1 MVVAAV
7 PPPYGAGVSDDAVKI
22 TQRTDLHRGFFRLE
36 RYRLK
41 HKLYRGGW
49 SAEIEREIFER
60 GRTVG
65 ILLYDPDRDEIVLVE
80 QFRLA
85 AHLTGMPAW
94 ELEIVAGI
102 VDKEGE
108 SETALARRESREE
121 AGLELI
127 GEPIFIHRF
136 MPSTGACTEVVD
148 LFAGRVDASQASG
161 IHGLADEHEDIKVL
175 VQGYADA
182 MARVR
187 AGTIVNGP
195 TVLALYWLAANRA
208 RLRRRWT

>member
-1 MVVAAV
+1 
-7 PPPYGAGVSDDAVKI
+7 VSDNSVKI
-22 TQRTDLHRGFFRLE
+22 TKREPLHRGFFRLE
-36 RYRLK
+36 RYHLQ

-65 ILLYDPDRDEIVLVE
+65 ILLYDPDHDEVVLVE

-85 AHLTGMPAW
+85 AHLADMPAW

-108 SETALARRESREE
+108 SEVELARRECREE

-148 LFAGRVDASQASG
+148 LFAGRVDASKASG
-161 IHGLADEHEDIKVL
+161 IHGLADENEDIKV
-175 VQGYADA
+175 VVMTFDEA
-182 MARVR
+182 MRQVR
-187 AGTIVNGP
+187 ADTIKNGP
-195 TVLALYWLAANRA
+195 TLLALYWLAAERE
-208 RLRRRWT
+208 RLRRKWRSIPANG

>member
-1 MVVAAV
+1 MN
-7 PPPYGAGVSDDAVKI
+7 DNDVKI
-22 TQRTDLHRGFFRLE
+22 IRREEIHRGFFRLE
-36 RYRLK
+36 RYHLR

-49 SAEIEREIFER
+49 SAEFEREIFER

-65 ILLYDPDRDEIVLVE
+65 ILLYDPERDEVVLVE

-85 AHLTGMPAW
+85 AHLAAMPAW

-108 SETALARRESREE
+108 SAIELARRESREE
-121 AGLELI
+121 AGLEVI

-148 LFAGRVDASQASG
+148 LYAGRVDASKASG
-161 IHGLADEHEDIKVL
+161 IHGLADENEDIKVVVL
-175 VQGYADA
+175 RFEEAMQQLRADA
-182 MARVR
+182 
-187 AGTIVNGP
+187 IKNGP
-195 TVLALYWLAANRA
+195 TLLALYWLAAERE
-208 RLRRRWT
+208 RLRREWASAVGA

>member
-1 MVVAAV
+1 
-7 PPPYGAGVSDDAVKI
+7 VSDDGVKI
-22 TQRTDLHRGFFRLE
+22 TQRDEIHRGFFRLE
-36 RYRLK
+36 RYRLT

-65 ILLYDPDRDEIVLVE
+65 ILLYDPNRDEIVLVE

-85 AHLTGMPAW
+85 AHLIGMPAW

-108 SETALARRESREE
+108 SEIELARRESREE

-136 MPSTGACTEVVD
+136 MPSTGGCTEVVD
-148 LFAGRVDASQASG
+148 LFAGRVDASKADG
-161 IHGLADEHEDIKVL
+161 IHGLVDEHEDIKVVVL
-175 VQGYADA
+175 RFDEA
-182 MARVR
+182 MQRVR
-187 AGTIVNGP
+187 ADAIKNGP
-195 TVLALYWLAANRA
+195 TLLALYWLAAEREK
-208 RLRRRWT
+208 LRRAWRGVSSVG

>member
-1 MVVAAV
+1 
-7 PPPYGAGVSDDAVKI
+7 VSDDGVKI
-22 TQRTDLHRGFFRLE
+22 TQREEIHRGFFRLE

-49 SAEIEREIFER
+49 SAEIEREIFDR

-65 ILLYDPDRDEIVLVE
+65 IVLYDPHRDEVVLVE

-85 AHLTGMPAW
+85 AHLANMPAW

-102 VDKEGE
+102 VDKDGE
-108 SETALARRESREE
+108 SEVELARRESREE

-148 LFAGRVDASQASG
+148 LFAGQVDASKASG
-161 IHGLADEHEDIKVL
+161 IHGVADEHEDIKV
-175 VQGYADA
+175 VVMRFDEA
-182 MARVR
+182 MRQVR
-187 AGTIVNGP
+187 ADTIKNGP
-195 TVLALYWLAANRA
+195 TLLALYWLAAERE
-208 RLRRRWT
+208 RLRREWGDASAGR

>member
-1 MVVAAV
+1 
-7 PPPYGAGVSDDAVKI
+7 VSDNGVNI
-22 TQRTDLHRGFFRLE
+22 TQRETLHRGFFRLE

-65 ILLYDPDRDEIVLVE
+65 ILLYDPHRDEVVLVE

-85 AHLTGMPAW
+85 AHLAAMPAW

-108 SETALARRESREE
+108 SEVALARRESKEE
-121 AGLELI
+121 AGLEII

-148 LFAGRVDASQASG
+148 LFAGQVDSSQASG
-161 IHGLADEHEDIKVL
+161 IHGLADEHEDIKVVVL
-175 VQGYADA
+175 SFADA
-182 MARVR
+182 MRHVR
-187 AGTIVNGP
+187 ADTIKNGP
-195 TVLALYWLAANRA
+195 TLLALYWLAAEREK
-208 RLRRRWT
+208 LRRDWAKAGG

>member
-1 MVVAAV
+1 MNDD
-7 PPPYGAGVSDDAVKI
+7 GVEI
-22 TQRTDLHRGFFRLE
+22 TRREDLHRGFFRLE
-36 RYRLK
+36 RYRLR

-49 SAEIEREIFER
+49 SAEFEREIFER

-65 ILLYDPDRDEIVLVE
+65 IVLYDPHRDEVVLVE

-85 AHLTGMPAW
+85 AYLAKMPAW

-102 VDKEGE
+102 VDKDSE
-108 SETALARRESREE
+108 SEVELARRESREE

-148 LFAGRVDASQASG
+148 LFAGQVDASKASG
-161 IHGLADEHEDIKVL
+161 IHGLADENEDIKVVVMRFDEAMQQL
-175 VQGYADA
+175 REDA
-182 MARVR
+182 
-187 AGTIVNGP
+187 IKNGP
-195 TVLALYWLAANRA
+195 TLLALYWLAAERE
-208 RLRRRWT
+208 RLRRDWGASGGR

>member
-1 MVVAAV
+1 M
-7 PPPYGAGVSDDAVKI
+7 SDTDVQI
-22 TQRTDLHRGFFRLE
+22 TQRDQIHRGFFRLE
-36 RYRLK
+36 RYRLR
-41 HKLYRGGW
+41 HKLYRGEW

-65 ILLYDPDRDEIVLVE
+65 ILLYDPARDEIVLVE

-85 AHLTGMPAW
+85 AHLAEMPAW

-108 SETALARRESREE
+108 SESELARRESREE

-161 IHGLADEHEDIKVL
+161 IHGLADEQEDIKVVVL
-175 VQGYADA
+175 RFDEA
-182 MARVR
+182 MRRVR
-187 AGTIVNGP
+187 ADAIKNGP
-195 TVLALYWLAANRA
+195 TLLALYWLAAERA
-208 RLRRRWT
+208 RLRREWASAAS

>member
-1 MVVAAV
+1 M
-7 PPPYGAGVSDDAVKI
+7 SDNGIKI
-22 TQRTDLHRGFFRLE
+22 TQREEIHRGFFRLE
-36 RYRLK
+36 RYRLR
-41 HKLYRGGW
+41 HELYRGGW

-85 AHLTGMPAW
+85 AHLAGVPAW

-102 VDKEGE
+102 VDKDGE
-108 SETALARRESREE
+108 SESELARRESREE

-148 LFAGRVDASQASG
+148 LFAGHVDASKADG
-161 IHGLADEHEDIKVL
+161 IHGLADENEDIKVVVL
-175 VQGYADA
+175 RFDEA
-182 MARVR
+182 MRQVR
-187 AGTIVNGP
+187 ADTIKNGP
-195 TVLALYWLAANRA
+195 TLLALYWLAAERE
-208 RLRRRWT
+208 RLRRDWGASGAGPGR